1 MPQVGYS
8 VNFVGHLFRQGGE
21 YILCIRVVSSTQFDG
36 MILSGARAGELVTDI
51 LFSSCI
57 NLGKIDYAKALPI
70 VTEDTPIPDTK
81 INYLSNL
88 GKVFEYRGEIIL
100 VTKEHINNPSKVNG
114 IVLIGKSLGSDRFG
128 IPLKECKYIGNPFPP
143 TAISS
148 SKPTQ
153 PVEDIAEIV
162 NVGLRMTG
170 DSSSL
175 RVISNIIR
183 IYEACKDNP
192 NYSVKELVKDIKD

>member
-1 MPQVGYS
+1 MPKEIGVDNPVS
-8 VNFVGHLFRQGGE
+8 NIFRCADK

-36 MILSGARAGELVTDI
+36 MILSGAGTGELVTDI

-70 VTEDTPIPDTK
+70 VTEDIITMP
-81 INYLSNL
+81 LS
-88 GKVFEYRGEIIL
+88 
-100 VTKEHINNPSKVNG
+100 
-114 IVLIGKSLGSDRFG
+114 
-128 IPLKECKYIGNPFPP
+128 KY
-143 TAISS
+143 
-148 SKPTQ
+148 TQ

-162 NVGLRMTG
+162 NVGLRLTG
-170 DSSSL
+170 DSASL